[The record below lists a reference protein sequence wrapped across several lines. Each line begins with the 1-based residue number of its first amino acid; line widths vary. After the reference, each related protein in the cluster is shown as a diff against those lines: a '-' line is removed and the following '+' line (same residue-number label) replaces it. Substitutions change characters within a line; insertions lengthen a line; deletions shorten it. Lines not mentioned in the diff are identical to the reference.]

1 MMAYNAN
8 SYFPGAYSQ
17 YQYPQYIP
25 AQQAQTSSQS
35 TLTWIQGEAAA
46 KSYPVAPGG
55 SALLLD
61 SEAPV
66 FYIKTVDAS
75 GMPLP
80 LRVFDYT
87 ERQAHPP
94 QAEQPTA
101 PTEYVTREELEER
114 LSQFLAEQ
122 KESAK
127 PTVRREKVNA

>member
-1 MMAYNAN
+1 MAYNAN

-25 AQQAQTSSQS
+25 AQQTQTSSQS

-94 QAEQPTA
+94 QTEQPTA

-122 KESAK
+122 RESAK
-127 PTVRREKVNA
+127 PTVRREKANA